1 MYIMFLFVI
10 RTNKFKSSC
19 RQLMDSTET
28 IKKCYVLVS
37 YVGSQFDVE
46 GS

>member
-10 RTNKFKSSC
+10 RTNKLKSSC